1 MSNIKTA
8 RRPNHLCIL
17 PLGLLLATAEI
28 AAQNSIRLG
37 AGYNSE
43 DSFKMGQYSGLTE
56 SEAYAVS
63 DFILG
68 RADAYNADT
77 ARYWRIIGSNLGLE
91 TRRIEAAAGYQG
103 RYGLSLSW
111 QELPHYRF
119 DNPVSTPFL
128 NSGSSRQ
135 NLPEGWVGASGTSGL
150 TLLQPSLHD
159 ISIRTDREK
168 LTLNLDWQFNDTWSL
183 NGEYRHENKNGSDS
197 LGAIFGSNGGNPRGA
212 ILAVPVDYETDTF
225 NLMFNQEG
233 NRHQASFFYR
243 ASLFNNSNRSQ
254 QWENPFNNPGWAPGA
269 GFDDGAVGELALAPD
284 NRFWQAGFSGVY
296 RTGAS
301 SRFTGSLSVG
311 EMRQDENFLPYSN
324 VFSAQTPLPVSSLDG
339 EINTLNAVLNFST
352 RLGRK
357 ANLRMRY
364 TLDQRDNDTR
374 IHLFQ
379 RIPGDAA
386 SQGAV
391 LSSNARLN
399 RPYSFR
405 NQKITFDTDY
415 RLTSNSRFSLG
426 YMLLDKNRDLV
437 DVDRTREHT
446 GNIKL
451 SLSSFLGGRA
461 WMQVL
466 RSQRNGTAYIS
477 NQGFLNG
484 HNPDFINTLAGNA
497 LFEND
502 PLLRRFHLA
511 DRDRDQLSFN
521 VNLAANDMLSV
532 DVIGKLTRDDFPDS
546 MIGLQKSDNRHLTIN
561 LDLDAGSNVH
571 GYTYVTAEHFAN
583 TQQGYSRRG
592 GGSPT
597 PFYPPEVR
605 LPGNNWWMET
615 EDAVLTT
622 GAGISWQLM
631 QEKLDLDLDISR
643 SRANTKTS
651 PFSTDLAW
659 DEFADID
666 STHTSLSLEG
676 NYHFPDQHKL
686 GLRYRF
692 EKYASRDF
700 AFDNVAV
707 DSLNNIILLG
717 NASPN
722 YSGHIIELTF
732 VYTLPNQE

>member
-1 MSNIKTA
+1 MRETKTFQSQ
-8 RRPNHLCIL
+8 RL
-17 PLGLLLATAEI
+17 PTTLALILLLATADL
-28 AAQNSIRLG
+28 AAQDSIRLG
-37 AGYNSE
+37 AGYNSQ
-43 DSFKMGQYSGLTE
+43 DSFKMGEYSGLTE
-56 SEAYAVS
+56 KQGYAVS

-68 RADAYNADT
+68 RADAWDADT
-77 ARYWRIIGSNLGLE
+77 ARYWRISGNNLGLE
-91 TRRIEAAAGYQG
+91 SRRLDAVTGYQG
-103 RYGLSLSW
+103 RYGLALSW
-111 QELPHYRF
+111 QETPHYRF

-128 NSGSSRQ
+128 GAGSSRQ
-135 NLPEGWVGASGTSGL
+135 SLPQEWTGASGTPGL

-168 LTLNLDWQFNDTWSL
+168 LTLNLDWQLTNSWSM
-183 NGEYRHENKNGSDS
+183 NGEYRHENKNGTDS

-233 NRHQASFFYR
+233 NKHQASFFYR
-243 ASLFNNSNRSQ
+243 ASLFNNGNRAL
-254 QWENPFNNPGWAPGA
+254 QWDNPFNNPGWAPGA

-296 RTGAS
+296 RAGAS
-301 SRFTGSLSVG
+301 SRITGSLSLG

-324 VFSAQTPLPVSSLDG
+324 VFSAQNPLPVTSLDG
-339 EINTLNAVLNFST
+339 EINTLNALLNFST
-352 RLGRK
+352 RLGPNTSVR
-357 ANLRMRY
+357 LRY
-364 TLDQRDNDTR
+364 NLDQRDNDTQ

-379 RIPGDAA
+379 RIAGDAA
-386 SQGAV
+386 AQGAE

-405 NQKITFDTDY
+405 NQKFTFDADY
-415 RLTSNSRFSLG
+415 RLTATTRFSLG
-426 YMLLDKNRDLV
+426 YMLQDKNRDLV
-437 DVDRTREHT
+437 DVDRTREHI
-446 GNIKL
+446 GNFKL

-461 WMQVL
+461 WVKVL
-466 RSQRNGTAYIS
+466 RSQRVGTAYIS
-477 NQGFLNG
+477 NQGFLSG
-484 HNPDFINTLAGNA
+484 HNPDFINTLAGND

-521 VNLAANDMLSV
+521 FNVAANDKLAL
-532 DVIGKLTRDDFPDS
+532 DVIGKLTRDVFPDS
-546 MIGLQKSDNRHLTIN
+546 SIGLQQSDNRHLTVN
-561 LDLDAGSNVH
+561 LNFDLSSDLH
-571 GYTYVTAEHFAN
+571 GYTYITTEHFSN
-583 TQQGYSRRG
+583 QQQGYSRRG

-615 EDAVLTT
+615 EDTVLTT
-622 GAGISWQLM
+622 GAGFNWKLM
-631 QEKLDLDLDISR
+631 QERLDLDLDISR
-643 SRANTKTS
+643 SRANTSTS
-651 PFSTDLAW
+651 PFSTGLAW
-659 DEFADID
+659 DKFADID
-666 STHTSLSLEG
+666 STHTSFSLEG
-676 NYHFPDQHKL
+676 NYLLPDQHKI

-722 YSGHIIELTF
+722 YSGQIIELTF
-732 VYTLPNQE
+732 EYSLPTP